1 MKNTT
6 LFNLIDASYNEDLSR
21 QPIEYKKC
29 LLQAAQELN
38 SGKDEISI
46 CVTIYKGYHD
56 NFIVP
61 MTLPTKNRQLYQYIK
76 DKLNNPSQKT
86 LSDANL
92 GYGLIATHFTFG
104 PFN

>member
-6 LFNLIDASYNEDLSR
+6 LFNLIDASYNEDLSH

-38 SGKDEISI
+38 SDEDEISV
-46 CVTIYKGYHD
+46 CVTIYKGYRD

-76 DKLNNPSQKT
+76 NKLNNPSQKT
-86 LSDANL
+86 LHDANL

-104 PFN
+104 PIN